1 MAPKKSYTPLQM
13 AQAITAVREG
23 EKISTAAKK
32 FGVPR
37 ITLHDKISGKTPIE
51 CSMGPSTYLST
62 EEEAILEKWIL
73 DMAERHIPIT
83 RDELLDSVQ
92 RIIVDQKKTT
102 PFTDNRPGKKWY
114 NLFLKRHPSLSE
126 RTAQNLTTARDAVT
140 EEGIKR
146 WFGEVSSYLQEN
158 NLREILED
166 PSRIFNGDE
175 SAFYLSPKAG
185 KVLAKK
191 GDKHVYQSSGDEK
204 DNLTV
209 LITGNAAGQLAP
221 PMVVFSYE
229 RIPSTISSKFPE
241 DWAMGRSPS
250 GWMCSSTFF
259 EYIAN
264 IFNPWLLQQN
274 IPKPVLF
281 FLDGHR
287 SHLTLHLSNFC
298 AQNGIEIVAL
308 YPNSTHIL
316 QPMDLAIFRPLKIY
330 WNKAV
335 KDWKLKHLGMNLKR
349 EDFAPVLKT
358 ALESI
363 TESSVK
369 NGFRAG
375 GLYPFGPDYVDLS
388 KIKSR
393 NKKEASSEQIL
404 FFDYLEKEI
413 VAKLQKEKLQI
424 FNDLYYKDRQNLNIH
439 LNEEDLSLYIIW
451 ASNKQAIELSG
462 HVNEQSTSPQTLV
475 EIPNPNEIN
484 PAESLSATN
493 ADTDVQYQFDIQ
505 LDHDYLPHIT
515 LSNAGYD
522 ATTSTCTP
530 NDAPKSRE
538 ILDNSLTVASPSSNL
553 NDPIPTTSTSCSYT
567 FMFDIATKITPSKE
581 LTRPGNSQIGQS
593 SAEKTPVKE
602 LTRPET
608 SKINQSSIKKTPL
621 KELAIPGTTK
631 FIQKKGESTYI
642 IPSPFKRNL
651 FWPGEDENKGK
662 KRKLKEKIPFV
673 ITSKPWREYNE
684 RKDIEKKE
692 KEKQKEIKAKEREE
706 RRLLKLRE
714 TEEKKKRQMEKEIKT
729 KEGKKIKKS
738 KPDDTSSDNTDIE
751 VHYAESEDS
760 LDMQID
766 AEKTEH
772 EKSESS
778 TQSEDV
784 PLIRFSKKSRKYSIG
799 NYVIIRYEG
808 EYFPGVIEGIRGN
821 RFEISTMTFSV
832 GNTYKWPEKKDKIFY
847 EKSDIIEAISPPV
860 LCNKRGFYTIPEMK
874 KYLPFAI

>member
-1 MAPKKSYTPLQM
+1 
-13 AQAITAVREG
+13 
-23 EKISTAAKK
+23 
-32 FGVPR
+32 
-37 ITLHDKISGKTPIE
+37 
-51 CSMGPSTYLST
+51 
-62 EEEAILEKWIL
+62 
-73 DMAERHIPIT
+73 
-83 RDELLDSVQ
+83 
-92 RIIVDQKKTT
+92 
-102 PFTDNRPGKKWY
+102 
-114 NLFLKRHPSLSE
+114 
-126 RTAQNLTTARDAVT
+126 
-140 EEGIKR
+140 
-146 WFGEVSSYLQEN
+146 
-158 NLREILED
+158 
-166 PSRIFNGDE
+166 
-175 SAFYLSPKAG
+175 
-185 KVLAKK
+185 
-191 GDKHVYQSSGDEK
+191 
-204 DNLTV
+204 
-209 LITGNAAGQLAP
+209 
-221 PMVVFSYE
+221 
-229 RIPSTISSKFPE
+229 
-241 DWAMGRSPS
+241 
-250 GWMCSSTFF
+250 
-259 EYIAN
+259 
-264 IFNPWLLQQN
+264 
-274 IPKPVLF
+274 
-281 FLDGHR
+281 
-287 SHLTLHLSNFC
+287 
-298 AQNGIEIVAL
+298 
-308 YPNSTHIL
+308 
-316 QPMDLAIFRPLKIY
+316 
-330 WNKAV
+330 
-335 KDWKLKHLGMNLKR
+335 MNLKR

-808 EYFPGVIEGIRGN
+808 EYFPGVIEVPKAATRKKNQPN
-821 RFEISTMTFSV
+821 RRKIKSAVLTNTPIKNEIAAIEEKRKLKSMKKRVLTE
-832 GNTYKWPEKKDKIFY
+832 KEKKPKKANKINKKGEGDLDEDAENDCFCLCCLEPY
-847 EKSDIIEAISPPV
+847 ENSRSNEKWVQCLECKGWFHEDCTGGELQYVCHNCLSD
-860 LCNKRGFYTIPEMK
+860 
-874 KYLPFAI
+874 